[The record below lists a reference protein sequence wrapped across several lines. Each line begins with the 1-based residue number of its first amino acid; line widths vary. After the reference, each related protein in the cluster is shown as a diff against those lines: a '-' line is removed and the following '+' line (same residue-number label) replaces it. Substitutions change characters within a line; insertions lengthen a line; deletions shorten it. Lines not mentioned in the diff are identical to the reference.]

1 VIYKPKFIYFDF
13 DDTLIDVGSLHAA
26 AFKLTIDATDLELD
40 LNYRLIAGLDTEGA
54 FQALGFGKSESE
66 KLAKVKRKHFG
77 DLAKNSEP
85 MWVEGIPNLLDS
97 LDKEGI
103 RYGVVSS
110 GAGHRIRETLIELDS
125 LSRFMFI
132 ISREDV
138 KQPKPHPD
146 PFLQAISKSN
156 ASIVDSL
163 VVEDSLNGYL
173 SATSAGLEVWQLIV
187 NSGEDIFAAKNGSAK
202 ELEKWIIGAC

>member
-1 VIYKPKFIYFDF
+1 MIHKPKFIYFDF
-13 DDTLIDVGSLHAA
+13 DDTLIEVGSLHAA
-26 AFKLTIDATDLELD
+26 AFKLTIDAIDLD
-40 LNYRLIAGLDTEGA
+40 YRSIAGLDTESA
-54 FQALGFGKSESE
+54 FQALGFGKSQSE
-66 KLAKVKRKHFG
+66 ELAKVKRRHFG

-97 LDKEGI
+97 LDQEDIK
-103 RYGVVSS
+103 YGVVSS
-110 GAGHRIRETLIELDS
+110 GARHRIRETLIDLDS

-138 KQPKPHPD
+138 KQPKPHPE

-156 ASIVDSL
+156 APIGHSL

-173 SATSAGLEVWQLIV
+173 SATSAGLDVWQLTV
-187 NSGEDIFAAKNGSAK
+187 NSGQEIFAVNNGSAK
-202 ELEKWIIGAC
+202 ELEKWIMGTC

>member
-1 VIYKPKFIYFDF
+1 MIHKVKFIYFDF

-26 AFKLTIDATDLELD
+26 AFKLTIEAADLELD
-40 LNYRLIAGLDTEGA
+40 LNYRSIAGLDTESA
-54 FQALGFGKSESE
+54 FQALGFGKSQSE

-77 DLAKNSEP
+77 DLAKNSQP

-97 LDKEGI
+97 LDQEGI
-103 RYGVVSS
+103 KYGVVSS
-110 GAGHRIRETLIELDS
+110 GARRRIRETLIELDS

-156 ASIVDSL
+156 ALIGDSL

-173 SATSAGLEVWQLIV
+173 SATSAGLDVWQLTV
-187 NSGEDIFAAKNGSAK
+187 NSGQEIFTTNNGPAK